1 MVETEI
7 DASNTWFLQKL
18 ADGETAAAATAYEEH
33 AVLLPP
39 VGEAI
44 TGRKAIEIFWQSG
57 IEIGVQAVE
66 LEPLERRQAAR
77 VVCEIGRYRFVLQRA
92 EDQPTLEHGAYFAFH
107 RHGPD
112 GSWLRLVD
120 SFNREPSPT
129 SASAWVTRR

>member
-92 EDQPTLEHGAYFAFH
+92 EDQLTLEQTPISPFAGTARTARGCDSSTRSTASRH
-107 RHGPD
+107 R
-112 GSWLRLVD
+112 
-120 SFNREPSPT
+120 
-129 SASAWVTRR
+129 RRRARG

>member
-92 EDQPTLEHGAYFAFH
+92 EDQPTLEQGAYFAFY